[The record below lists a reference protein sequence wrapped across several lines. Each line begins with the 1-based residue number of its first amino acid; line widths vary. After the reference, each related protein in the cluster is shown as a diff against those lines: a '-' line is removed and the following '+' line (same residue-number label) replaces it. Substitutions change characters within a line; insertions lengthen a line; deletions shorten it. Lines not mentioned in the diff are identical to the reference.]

1 MTPPP
6 SSPDERFR
14 PVFAHLQAVANYA
27 RRRGSADPEGVAA
40 EVMTLAWR
48 KLDSI
53 PPENPRPWLFVTART
68 LVMAERRRARRIA
81 DVDPEALEDHAPVA
95 VDSGDPEVTAALVEL
110 GDLDREALLLVGWDE
125 LTPAQAAA
133 TLGISPV
140 AFRVRL
146 FRARRRFQR
155 ALESTHQE
163 LAHDAIGVRP
173 T

>member
-1 MTPPP
+1 MKQASVT
-6 SSPDERFR
+6 PDERFR

-53 PPENPRPWLFVTART
+53 PADNPRPWLFVTARN
-68 LVMAERRRARRIA
+68 LVMAERRRSARFA
-81 DVDPEALEDHAPVA
+81 DLDPEALESRDVPLA
-95 VDSGDPEVTAALVEL
+95 DTGDAEVTAALLEL
-110 GDLDREALLLVGWDE
+110 CALDREALLLVAWDE
-125 LTPAQAAA
+125 LTPAQAAT

-155 ALESTHQE
+155 ALDSASSTV
-163 LAHDAIGVRP
+163 APDVIRVRS

>member
-6 SSPDERFR
+6 ASPDEQFR

-27 RRRGSADPEGVAA
+27 RRRGSADPEGIAA

-53 PPENPRPWLFVTART
+53 PAENPRPWLFVTARN
-68 LVMAERRRARRIA
+68 LVMAERRRSRRIA
-81 DVDPEALEDHAPVA
+81 DVDPEELEGRAQLA
-95 VDSGDPEVTAALVEL
+95 VETGDPEVTAALLQL
-110 GDLDREALLLVGWDE
+110 GGLDREALLLVAWDE
-125 LTPAQAAA
+125 MTPAQAAE
-133 TLGISPV
+133 TLGISAV

-155 ALESTHQE
+155 ALDSVNET
-163 LAHDAIGVRP
+163 LAPDAIGVRP

>member
-1 MTPPP
+1 MTQAIA
-6 SSPDERFR
+6 SPEERFR

-27 RRRGSADPEGVAA
+27 RRRGSADPEGIAA

-53 PPENPRPWLFVTART
+53 PPENPRPWLFVTARN
-68 LVMAERRRARRIA
+68 LLMAERRRSRRFA
-81 DVDPEALEDHAPVA
+81 DVDPQTLADRDGFA
-95 VDSGDPEVTAALVEL
+95 VETGDPGVTAALL
-110 GDLDREALLLVGWDE
+110 DLHPRDRETLLLVAWDE
-125 LTPAQAAA
+125 LSPAQAAA
-133 TLGISPV
+133 ALDISPV

-155 ALESTHQE
+155 ALDAAGESTAPH
-163 LAHDAIGVRP
+163 AIGVRS